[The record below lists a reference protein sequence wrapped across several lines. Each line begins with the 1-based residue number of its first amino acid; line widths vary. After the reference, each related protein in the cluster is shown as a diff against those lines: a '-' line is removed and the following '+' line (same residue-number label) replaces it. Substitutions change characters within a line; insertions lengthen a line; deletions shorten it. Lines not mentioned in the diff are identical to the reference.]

1 MTDRP
6 TDQPAD
12 GHKDDFLPIQAKC
25 QNFLAPIHKMTIWHC
40 CKIGAPFHQYS
51 AETLRP
57 VVHAER
63 SFKTP
68 QPHGFKTKIIK
79 TINFLKSYSMNQ
91 FILRLPHT
99 FVLVWIA
106 LKGLVYVFRC
116 LMVFAT
122 YSIRMFLARYFLPC
136 LYDYWG
142 YCLPILSITLFNYAI
157 TLFFLK
163 NSQAQKQDFE
173 CVRL

>member
-1 MTDRP
+1 MS
-6 TDQPAD
+6 
-12 GHKDDFLPIQAKC
+12 KIF
-25 QNFLAPIHKMTIWHC
+25 FVLAPIHKMTIWHC

-68 QPHGFKTKIIK
+68 LKKPYGLNTRIIK
-79 TINFLKSYSMNQ
+79 KNNLKSYSICPAVAAYVR
-91 FILRLPHT
+91 FGLDSPPRACLH
-99 FVLVWIA
+99 VVW
-106 LKGLVYVFRC
+106 C